1 MYFMIG
7 TYMYICQILILEKLR
22 KYIVDKMYV
31 LYVLQ
36 VLFQAWINAIIL
48 LDQLSLRKLVRVSTG
63 YCNTLRMHVIVL
75 NNHMQIFLII
85 LYKYF
90 YINIITYI
98 LEKTTLKL
106 FFISKYI
113 KLGISIYVLH
123 FLLLF
128 IHMYKICIIKNNIY
142 INVLCMIL

>member
-1 MYFMIG
+1 M
-7 TYMYICQILILEKLR
+7 
-22 KYIVDKMYV
+22 
-31 LYVLQ
+31 
-36 VLFQAWINAIIL
+36 L

-128 IHMYKICIIKNNIY
+128 ITYVQNMHNKK
-142 INVLCMIL
+142 